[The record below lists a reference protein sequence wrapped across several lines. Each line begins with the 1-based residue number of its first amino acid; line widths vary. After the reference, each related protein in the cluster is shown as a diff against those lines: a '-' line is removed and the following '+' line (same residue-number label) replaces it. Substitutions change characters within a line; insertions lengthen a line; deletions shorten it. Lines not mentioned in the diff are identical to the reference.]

1 MKHFIPALLFVVL
14 IYSCSKKSMTA
25 PENTVITLN
34 NPVAL
39 PVDSLQLSAQFSA
52 NANLEIFEAGFVWAP
67 DASLL
72 SSMPTLVNA
81 NRLSVRNPGTSFT
94 AEIDNSYPDIQ
105 YTIRAYAIANG
116 DTIYSQPAHYTSP
129 PRGSWRKMADFPGA
143 ARSFPIYFSLNGKG
157 YVCGGWNGS
166 NALKDCWSFDPA
178 SEHWTQL
185 ADFPGAA
192 RSVAFFF
199 VLGNKAYC
207 GGGSMQDPEFAT
219 GFPFTDVYSFDGTH
233 WTQLNDFPNDQGG
246 NGIFG
251 TYHFSNGGFGYVG
264 GGEVSY
270 QQPGYAIHQYDPST
284 DTWTPYGA
292 NPYDSLNQTS
302 YEIGWPEWFVVGDT
316 LFVGGGIADY
326 FRMYSTDNFFRY
338 DIRAKIWKYTGPIPG
353 GKGAYGVGFENSGAG
368 YFAHDFTYPYTWR
381 YAYTNSGP
389 WFKPTSR
396 NPDRFIAN
404 GSFAFTIGTNT
415 FIGLGRNIVTTGYS
429 TSVYAFTGLP

>member
-1 MKHFIPALLFVVL
+1 VVL